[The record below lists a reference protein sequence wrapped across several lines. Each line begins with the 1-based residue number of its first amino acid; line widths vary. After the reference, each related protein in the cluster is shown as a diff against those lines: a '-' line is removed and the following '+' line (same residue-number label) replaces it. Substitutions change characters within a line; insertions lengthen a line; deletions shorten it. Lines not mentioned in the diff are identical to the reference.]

1 MKLVLQEILAQIVA
15 FVILLWVL
23 RKVAWKPL
31 LSLLDERRNRIQE
44 AFDKIESS
52 RKEIDALKSDY
63 EKKFAEIEHEARSK
77 IQEAMA
83 EGRGLASEIQE
94 KARQEAREILE
105 RAKENIELEIGKAR
119 IELKDVIVSLT
130 LQATE
135 NLLREKLDPSEHK
148 RLISQFL
155 EEVGK
160 IKK

>member
-1 MKLVLQEILAQIVA
+1 MKLIFQEILTQIVA
-15 FVILLWVL
+15 FLILLWVMK
-23 RKVAWKPL
+23 KVAWKPL
-31 LSLLDERRNRIQE
+31 LALLDERRKRIQD
-44 AFDKIESS
+44 AFDGIEAQ
-52 RKEIDALKSDY
+52 RREIETMKADY
-63 EKKFAEIEHEARSK
+63 EKRFALIGEQARLK

-105 RAKENIELEIGKAR
+105 RSKQSIEIEIGKAR

-135 NLLREKLDPSEHK
+135 NLLREKLDPAEHK
-148 RLISQFL
+148 RMITEFL